1 MVEQNQ
7 SAKAQEPEP
16 TVHPCNNLNLCP
28 EEFLRCVMVDDT
40 FSIAVRVKAAKA
52 LTLIHTKAPQP
63 SITIRITDPYGD
75 QYLDRF
81 PMLKAYIQ

>member
-1 MVEQNQ
+1 MIDQNL

-16 TVHPCNNLNLCP
+16 AFHPCNNPNLSP
-28 EEFLRCVMVDDT
+28 EEFLHAVMHDDT

-63 SITIRITDPYGD
+63 PITIRIRDPYGD
-75 QYLDRF
+75 QYIDRF